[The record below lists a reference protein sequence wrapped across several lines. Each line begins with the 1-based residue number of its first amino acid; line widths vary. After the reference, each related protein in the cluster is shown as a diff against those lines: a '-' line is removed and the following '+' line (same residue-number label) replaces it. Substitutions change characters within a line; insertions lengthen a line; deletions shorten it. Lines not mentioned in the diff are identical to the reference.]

1 LKEFLQFSGLIIS
14 EKGLKR
20 FEFEKLEEDCWEL
33 VEFVEELSVK
43 SMSNLREFDVI
54 LVGLGDFLMEKI
66 TYAKVAD
73 LT

>member
-1 LKEFLQFSGLIIS
+1 MK
-14 EKGLKR
+14 
-20 FEFEKLEEDCWEL
+20 
-33 VEFVEELSVK
+33 ELSVK